1 METENNTA
9 AAIQAGKDAAGIG
22 VRMWREGDFTLSMVP
37 KDCDLKV
44 LDNLLIMQE
53 NRAPTPRE
61 LAGKAVMRDEQSL
74 ILHAIRFRDEHSAL
88 FGTGSSYL
96 AVYDYHRPV
105 PRAGEAN
112 TLGRNTS
119 ARWRRHAAEFKP
131 ALSPEW
137 TAWTTN
143 AGKMFSQTE
152 FAEWLEEHEQDLAGP
167 MEGRSVPSPA
177 DLRTLALS
185 LKVTAD
191 DALESTLNP
200 TTGEYTLVAKREQRT
215 TGSARIPT
223 EFDIAIPIYEG
234 APTQRLVCKFRMRKG
249 DSGFRFG
256 WIIAGADRLQRQA
269 FEDMGA
275 RIAKGANLP
284 LFLGSPE

>member
-22 VRMWREGDFTLSMVP
+22 IRMWREGDFTLSMVP

-177 DLRTLALS
+177 DLRTLCCRTETMGRQPEARDEG
-185 LKVTAD
+185 TRCRGAR
-191 DALESTLNP
+191 
-200 TTGEYTLVAKREQRT
+200 GRGVAMK
-215 TGSARIPT
+215 PT
-223 EFDIAIPIYEG
+223 EWIALALVMFTIGSWCGCSEPPLKRPPKRASACQCAE
-234 APTQRLVCKFRMRKG
+234 APR
-249 DSGFRFG
+249 
-256 WIIAGADRLQRQA
+256 
-269 FEDMGA
+269 
-275 RIAKGANLP
+275 
-284 LFLGSPE
+284 